1 MILQEA
7 TKDLAQ
13 QENNKGEITMSG
25 LTDFIQ
31 DNSVM
36 REGNKKPKAIHERFI
51 EFHAQDD
58 EQIVLNAVPGHF
70 ATIQSHINYYVDVT
84 SMKVRTKEAREAAK
98 HLVDKMRHKVEVLD
112 TIVCMDGTQVL
123 GAFLA
128 EEVEKTNIGM
138 SPHHETIRVV
148 CPEVNSVNQ
157 LLFREN
163 IKPSIQGRKI
173 FLLLAT
179 MTTGETVRQSMECIE
194 YYGGDV
200 IGVSSIFST
209 RDVVDSTD
217 VFPIF
222 TIDDLPG
229 YESYKPADC
238 PFCKKGIPIE
248 AMVNGYGYSKLR

>member
-1 MILQEA
+1 
-7 TKDLAQ
+7 
-13 QENNKGEITMSG
+13 MSSFS
-25 LTDFIQ
+25 DFIQ
-31 DNSVM
+31 DNKAL
-36 REGNKKPKAIHERFI
+36 REENRNKKPIHERFI
-51 EFHAQDD
+51 EFHAHDD

-84 SMKVRTKEAREAAK
+84 SMKVRTKEATEAAK
-98 HLVDKMRHKVEVLD
+98 YLAAKMLHKVDVVD

-123 GAFLA
+123 GAYLA
-128 EEVEKTNIGM
+128 EELDKSNIRLSG
-138 SPHHETIRVV
+138 SHESIRVV

-179 MTTGETVRQSMECIE
+179 MSTGETVRQSMECIE
-194 YYGGDV
+194 YYGGDIV
-200 IGVSSIFST
+200 GVSSIFST
-209 RDVVDSTD
+209 RNAVESTS

-222 TIDDLPG
+222 TIEDLPG
-229 YESYKPADC
+229 YESYKPAEC

>member
-1 MILQEA
+1 
-7 TKDLAQ
+7 
-13 QENNKGEITMSG
+13 MSG
-25 LTDFIQ
+25 LSEFIQ
-31 DNSVM
+31 DNSVI
-36 REGNKKPKAIHERFI
+36 REGNKTKKPIHERFI
-51 EFHAQDD
+51 EFHAHDD
-58 EQIVLNAVPGHF
+58 EQIVLQAVPGHF

-84 SMKVRTKEAREAAK
+84 SMKVRTKEASEAAK
-98 HLVDKMRHKVEVLD
+98 HLAAKMLHKVEVVD

-123 GAFLA
+123 GAYLA
-128 EEVEKTNIGM
+128 EEIDKSNIGL
-138 SPHHETIRVV
+138 SGSHESIRVV

-179 MTTGETVRQSMECIE
+179 MSTGETVRQSMECIE
-194 YYGGDV
+194 YYGGDIV
-200 IGVSSIFST
+200 GVSSIFST
-209 RDVVDSTD
+209 KNVVESTA

-222 TIDDLPG
+222 TIEDLPG

>member
-1 MILQEA
+1 
-7 TKDLAQ
+7 
-13 QENNKGEITMSG
+13 MS
-25 LTDFIQ
+25 TFSDFIQ
-31 DNSVM
+31 DNRAL
-36 REGNKKPKAIHERFI
+36 REENKNKKPIHERFI
-51 EFHAQDD
+51 EFHAHDD

-84 SMKVRTKEAREAAK
+84 SMKVRTKEATEAAK
-98 HLVDKMRHKVEVLD
+98 YLAAKMLHKVEVVD

-123 GAFLA
+123 GAYLA
-128 EEVEKTNIGM
+128 EELDKSNISLSG
-138 SPHHETIRVV
+138 SHESIRVV

-179 MTTGETVRQSMECIE
+179 MSTGETVRQSMECIE
-194 YYGGDV
+194 YYGGDIV
-200 IGVSSIFST
+200 GVSSIFST
-209 RDVVDSTD
+209 RNAVEHTA

-222 TIDDLPG
+222 TIEDLPG
-229 YESYKPADC
+229 YESYKPSEC

>member
-1 MILQEA
+1 MQTFKI
-7 TKDLAQ
+7 DSPY
-13 QENNKGEITMSG
+13 NNHIKLKVS
-25 LTDFIQ
+25 Q
-31 DNSVM
+31 
-36 REGNKKPKAIHERFI
+36 
-51 EFHAQDD
+51 
-58 EQIVLNAVPGHF
+58 GHF
-70 ATIQSHINYYVDVT
+70 ATTSSHINYYIDLATLKARSNEALAVAK
-84 SMKVRTKEAREAAK
+84 SMASEYMASSVI
-98 HLVDKMRHKVEVLD
+98 D

-179 MTTGETVRQSMECIE
+179 MSTGETVRQSMECIE

>member
-1 MILQEA
+1 
-7 TKDLAQ
+7 
-13 QENNKGEITMSG
+13 MSSFS
-25 LTDFIQ
+25 DFIQ
-31 DNSVM
+31 DNKAL
-36 REGNKKPKAIHERFI
+36 REENRNKKPIHERFI
-51 EFHAQDD
+51 EFHAHDD

-84 SMKVRTKEAREAAK
+84 SMKVRTKEATEAAK
-98 HLVDKMRHKVEVLD
+98 YLAAKMLHKVDVVD

-123 GAFLA
+123 GAYLA
-128 EEVEKTNIGM
+128 EELDKSNIRLSG
-138 SPHHETIRVV
+138 SHESIRVV

-179 MTTGETVRQSMECIE
+179 MSTGETVRQSMECIE
-194 YYGGDV
+194 YYGGDIV
-200 IGVSSIFST
+200 GVSSIFST
-209 RDVVDSTD
+209 RNAVESTS

-222 TIDDLPG
+222 TIEDLPG
-229 YESYKPADC
+229 YESYKPSEC

>member
-1 MILQEA
+1 MSVLNDMI
-7 TKDLAQ
+7 
-13 QENNKGEITMSG
+13 QENNK
-25 LTDFIQ
+25 L
-31 DNSVM
+31 
-36 REGNKKPKAIHERFI
+36 REDNKKRKPIHERFI

-58 EQIVLNAVPGHF
+58 EQIVLSAVPGHF

-98 HLVDKMRHKVEVLD
+98 HLAAKMLNNIEVVD

-123 GAFLA
+123 GAYLA
-128 EEVEKTNIGM
+128 EELEKSSFSLSGAARE
-138 SPHHETIRVV
+138 SIRVV

-179 MTTGETVRQSMECIE
+179 MSTGETVRQSMECIE

-200 IGVSSIFST
+200 VGVSSIFST
-209 RDVVDSTD
+209 REVVQSTL
-217 VFPIF
+217 VFPLF
-222 TIDDLPG
+222 TIEDLPG

-238 PFCKKGIPIE
+238 PFCKRGIPIE
-248 AMVNGYGYSKLR
+248 AMVNGFGYSKLR